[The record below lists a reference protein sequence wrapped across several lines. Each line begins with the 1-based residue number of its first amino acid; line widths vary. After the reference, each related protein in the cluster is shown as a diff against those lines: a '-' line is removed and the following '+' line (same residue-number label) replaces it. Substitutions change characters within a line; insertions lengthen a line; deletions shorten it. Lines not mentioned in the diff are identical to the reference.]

1 MIHASKLDICN
12 QITGKLHVN
21 IANMVASASD
31 LTNIISFVLNLSTV
45 HQLQTTIIDY
55 FLNVLWTLDKDIIIK
70 IKINQT
76 HFLFVF
82 NASLKELEIA
92 DP

>member
-21 IANMVASASD
+21 IVASD
-31 LTNIISFVLNLSTV
+31 FTNMTLFVPNLSTV

-55 FLNVLWTLDKDIIIK
+55 FLNV
-70 IKINQT
+70 
-76 HFLFVF
+76 
-82 NASLKELEIA
+82 
-92 DP
+92 